1 MDRLKAELQI
11 AARTVFSLDHLVR
24 TRLRAAT
31 PNQSQ
36 QLHKPLECVPQ
47 TQCNPTRPNLGP
59 AADQGVFR
67 TVTLWT
73 ISPDTRSERRFDLH
87 IAIGQLKV

>member
-11 AARTVFSLDHLVR
+11 DARAVFSLDHLVR
-24 TRLRAAT
+24 TRLRTAT
-31 PNQSQ
+31 INQSQ
-36 QLHKPLECVPQ
+36 KLGKLSECAPQ
-47 TQCNPTRPNLGP
+47 TQCNPTRPSLGP